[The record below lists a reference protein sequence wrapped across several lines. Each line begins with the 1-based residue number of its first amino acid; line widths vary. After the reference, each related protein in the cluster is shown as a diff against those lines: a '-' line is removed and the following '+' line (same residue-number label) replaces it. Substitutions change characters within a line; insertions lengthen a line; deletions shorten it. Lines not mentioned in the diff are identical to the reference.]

1 MLLFMAIDPIRSGTV
16 ANLLNQG
23 RNITDYYEIR
33 ELLGSG
39 ANGQVISRLLSLQYH
54 ECCVHKTS

>member
-1 MLLFMAIDPIRSGTV
+1 MCIDPIRSGTV
-16 ANLLNQG
+16 TNLLNQG

-39 ANGQVISRLLSLQYH
+39 ANGQVLAPPEIVLAL
-54 ECCVHKTS
+54 